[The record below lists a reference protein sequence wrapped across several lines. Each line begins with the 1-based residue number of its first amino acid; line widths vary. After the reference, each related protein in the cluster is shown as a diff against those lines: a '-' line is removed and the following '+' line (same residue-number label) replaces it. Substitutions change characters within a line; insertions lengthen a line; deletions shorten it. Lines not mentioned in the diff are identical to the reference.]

1 MHQQSDIVYQKE
13 NKVVPKPEEFLQWWE
28 RKSEIQAF
36 MEPLAFNHRTLRRG
50 LLVNATVFLF
60 FLTADWTLDD
70 EVCVLSVRSNYTLL
84 KMINCCCSWCCKNDK
99 MFGTCLFNLHL
110 LWIILKKNFQ
120 QDGKNL
126 TLRLKLRHSS
136 SFGSQY
142 SNDSAKQEYEYHFL
156 RRFSSFLSD

>member
-1 MHQQSDIVYQKE
+1 MHQQSDIYQKE
-13 NKVVPKPEEFLQWWE
+13 NKVVPEEFLQWWE

-36 MEPLAFNHRTLRRG
+36 MEPLAFNHITLRRG

-110 LWIILKKNFQ
+110 LWIILKKILNKQTKWRKFETETET
-120 QDGKNL
+120 KL
-126 TLRLKLRHSS
+126 KFRLSVFKW
-136 SFGSQY
+136 
-142 SNDSAKQEYEYHFL
+142 
-156 RRFSSFLSD
+156 LSKTRVWVSLFKAIF

>member
-110 LWIILKKNFQ
+110 VRIILKKYSTNQ
-120 QDGKNL
+120 QTKWREFE
-126 TLRLKLRHSS
+126 TETETKPQ
-136 SFGSQY
+136 F
-142 SNDSAKQEYEYHFL
+142 
-156 RRFSSFLSD
+156 RFSVFKWLSKTRVWVLLFKAIF

>member
-110 LWIILKKNFQ
+110 LWIILKKIFNQPNKMAIIWDWNWDKAQVSALSIQMTQ
-120 QDGKNL
+120 QNKSMSI
-126 TLRLKLRHSS
+126 T
-136 SFGSQY
+136 F
-142 SNDSAKQEYEYHFL
+142 
-156 RRFSSFLSD
+156 

>member
-1 MHQQSDIVYQKE
+1 MHQQSDIYQKG

-99 MFGTCLFNLHL
+99 MFRTCLFNLHL
-110 LWIILKKNFQ
+110 VRIILKKSSTNQ
-120 QDGKNL
+120 QTKWREFE
-126 TLRLKLRHSS
+126 TETETKLK
-136 SFGSQY
+136 F
-142 SNDSAKQEYEYHFL
+142 
-156 RRFSSFLSD
+156 RFSVFRWLSKTRVWVSLFKAIF

>member
-1 MHQQSDIVYQKE
+1 
-13 NKVVPKPEEFLQWWE
+13 
-28 RKSEIQAF
+28 

-110 LWIILKKNFQ
+110 VRMHLVRIILKKYSTNKQSKWREFETETET
-120 QDGKNL
+120 KL
-126 TLRLKLRHSS
+126 KFRLSVFKL
-136 SFGSQY
+136 
-142 SNDSAKQEYEYHFL
+142 
-156 RRFSSFLSD
+156 LSKTRV

>member
-110 LWIILKKNFQ
+110 VRIILKKYSTNKQSKWREFETETET
-120 QDGKNL
+120 K
-126 TLRLKLRHSS
+126 LK
-136 SFGSQY
+136 F
-142 SNDSAKQEYEYHFL
+142 
-156 RRFSSFLSD
+156 RFSVFKWLSKTRVWVSLFKAIF

>member
-1 MHQQSDIVYQKE
+1 MHQQSDIYQKE

-84 KMINCCCSWCCKNDK
+84 KMINCCCSRCCKNDK
-99 MFGTCLFNLHL
+99 TLGTCLFNLHL
-110 LWIILKKNFQ
+110 WIIL
-120 QDGKNL
+120 GKNL
-126 TLRLKLRHSS
+126 SRWQGFDFQTETETKLKFRLSVFKW
-136 SFGSQY
+136 
-142 SNDSAKQEYEYHFL
+142 
-156 RRFSSFLSD
+156 LSKTRVWVSLFKAIF

>member
-1 MHQQSDIVYQKE
+1 MHQQSDIYQKE

-60 FLTADWTLDD
+60 FLLTGDWTLDD

-110 LWIILKKNFQ
+110 VRMILKKIFNQ
-120 QDGKNL
+120 QTKWREFE
-126 TLRLKLRHSS
+126 TETETKLK
-136 SFGSQY
+136 
-142 SNDSAKQEYEYHFL
+142 FL
-156 RRFSSFLSD
+156 LSVFKWLSKTRVWVSLFKAIF